1 MIPLDLN
8 LKAMRDRANLTQSDL
23 AKRLGVTQSQ
33 VQRYESEPDNVPV
46 RILREWVAAC
56 GEIAAT
62 RGLDAGTP
70 YAALEERVRQLEI
83 FAEGEPPLEAGDTV
97 STSLGIEDLRA
108 VLRELGRKPRL
119 LLAGRYDA
127 GKSRLANTLL
137 GTDRLPTAYR
147 PTTRIVCLIR
157 HASEKPAWQA
167 EDVWI
172 MREGFD
178 LARCEDADYCSDF
191 RMLAGDFETL
201 ARAGAHPHDGEKAKR
216 PGDGDEPAAALVYV
230 DAPILRACD
239 ILDTPGFG
247 HDERDTALT
256 RAVLS
261 RGDILVYLSPITGFM
276 NGEDMRSLGALLEA
290 LPSDQAI
297 PKWRRLAVLATH
309 AHHNVKDSEIADAL
323 DAGAARITREL
334 APQLLSLTGEPM
346 VGGAEIRPRLFPWYV
361 DIPARREPFEQD
373 LRQLLAELRPDAV
386 HRVADEAAAGFKSD
400 AAAEYTRESA
410 YLRALLQDHDQAE
423 KALASLLSAQPERQA
438 QLQAKRRMVEERIA
452 RSKASTQR
460 FLSVSVAP
468 MLAADRIQAF
478 IEERYSDSKE
488 AEQHAAN
495 AVIAAVRGEIE
506 RHVEAEAKALSDEIE
521 DFLGHYSKPTFGAKS
536 VALAIPFD
544 ARRVFLGTL
553 TAGGA
558 YGALAFWASVVA
570 GGSNLGAYILVAR
583 VAGLLASLGVN
594 FAGGAAGATALVA
607 ALGGPVTIGLTIAL
621 AVGFAAYQVFG
632 RSWQSR
638 LAEKIAAHMENEKLI
653 KKLGSQLDRLWDE
666 TLKAFEAA
674 ADETQTAFD
683 SHIQRLRDRLE
694 TPRNV
699 LEGRLARVEAR
710 RTFLSFVPWTPLS
723 RSVAR

>member
-1 MIPLDLN
+1 MIPSDLN
-8 LKAMRDRANLTQSDL
+8 LKAMREGARLTQSDL

-33 VQRYESEPDNVPV
+33 VLRYESEPDNVPV
-46 RILREWVAAC
+46 RILREWAAAC
-56 GEIAAT
+56 GEIAAA

-70 YAALEERVRQLEI
+70 YAALEDRIGQLGI
-83 FAEGEPPLEAGDTV
+83 FAQGQPPLEAGDTV
-97 STSLGIEDLRA
+97 SASLGIEDLHA

-137 GTDRLPTAYR
+137 GADRLPTAYR
-147 PTTRIVCLIR
+147 PTTRIVCLLR

-167 EDVWI
+167 ENVWI

-191 RMLAGDFETL
+191 RILGGDFETL

-256 RAVLS
+256 RTVLS
-261 RGDILVYLSPITGFM
+261 RGDILVYLSPLTGFM

-290 LPSDQAI
+290 LTSGQAI
-297 PKWRRLAVLATH
+297 PQWRRLAVLATH
-309 AHHNVKDSEIADAL
+309 VHHNVKDSEIADAL
-323 DAGAARITREL
+323 DAGAARITQEL
-334 APQLLSLTGEPM
+334 APQLLSLTGEATVDG
-346 VGGAEIRPRLFPWYV
+346 VGIRPRLFPWYV

-373 LRQLLAELRPDAV
+373 LRQLLAELRPNAV
-386 HRVADEAAAGFKSD
+386 HREADEAAARFKSD
-400 AAAEYTRESA
+400 AAAEYARESA
-410 YLRALLQDHDQAE
+410 YLKALLQDHDQAAKE
-423 KALASLLSAQPERQA
+423 VPTLLSALPEHYAR
-438 QLQAKRRMVEERIA
+438 LQAKRRLVEEKIA
-452 RSKASTQR
+452 RSKASTR
-460 FLSVSVAP
+460 NFLSDSVAP

-521 DFLGHYSKPTFGAKS
+521 DFLGEYSKPTLGVKS

-583 VAGLLASLGVN
+583 VVGLLASLGVS
-594 FAGGAAGATALVA
+594 FAGGAAGAAALVA
-607 ALGGPVTIGLTIAL
+607 ALGGPVTIGVTIAL
-621 AVGFAAYQVFG
+621 VVGFAAYQVFG

-638 LAEKIAAHMENEKLI
+638 LAEKIAAHSESEKLI
-653 KKLGSQLDRLWDE
+653 EEFGSQLDRLWDE
-666 TLKAFEAA
+666 TIKAFAAA

-683 SHIQRLRDRLE
+683 SHIKRLMDRLE
-694 TPRNV
+694 TPRDV
-699 LEGRLARVEAR
+699 LEARLARVEAR
-710 RTFLSFVPWTPLS
+710 RTFLSFVPWTPL
-723 RSVAR
+723 AHGA